1 MTLAAFDPSL
11 LSNYDQPKYLLHF
24 QWKNSDTKV
33 YRYALVEEIDI
44 TKLDDR
50 LKTKQDE
57 VGLTQQEIWEKK
69 YKWRIYLLHT
79 HRNIIRK

>member
-79 HRNIIRK
+79 HSNIIRK